1 MSNIVENSFQ
11 IQTRINMLDQSHSSL
26 CKMQLFSNQEK
37 PIKISGSKMNASDG
51 SEETFHS
58 FVRINFF
65 KYISKDASQNKKRLK
80 RKPMHLIR
88 NS

>member
-1 MSNIVENSFQ
+1 
-11 IQTRINMLDQSHSSL
+11 
-26 CKMQLFSNQEK
+26 
-37 PIKISGSKMNASDG
+37 MNASDG

-65 KYISKDASQNKKRLK
+65 KYTSKDASQNKKRLK

>member
-26 CKMQLFSNQEK
+26 CKIQLFSNQEK

-51 SEETFHS
+51 SEETFQS

-65 KYISKDASQNKKRLK
+65 KYTSKDASQNKNRLK
-80 RKPMHLIR
+80 RTPMHLIR